1 MEYSKQD
8 KNASAKTLQSM
19 KDTFEKSLVY
29 ARDMEIGSIIEK
41 SDLALKKPGN
51 GLPSEHMQDVIGRRL
66 KRVVKYDDQVQMK
79 DFNE

>member
-1 MEYSKQD
+1 
-8 KNASAKTLQSM
+8 
-19 KDTFEKSLVY
+19 
-29 ARDMEIGSIIEK
+29 MEIGSIIEK

-51 GLPSEHMQDVIGRRL
+51 GLPSEHMENVIGRRL